1 MGFGCF
7 IKEEEDSINY
17 FVIYFGKDVFCYFI
31 VFFIRKDDFDYYGL
45 ILEDY
50 IRMVLLNF

>member
-1 MGFGCF
+1 MGFGWF

-45 ILEDY
+45 IVEDY

>member
-17 FVIYFGKDVFCYFI
+17 FVIYFGKDVFCYFV

-50 IRMVLLNF
+50 IRKVLLNF